1 MEKIYIISGII
12 GSLCFAL
19 GDILL
24 GYVDPTPLGEGS
36 GVITRGHGK
45 GYPQNRF
52 AVTLGTAAIGIVFL
66 YLGMTHIGD
75 IAVNEAWKQ
84 WISFSFSVMT
94 FTWMMVHI
102 FVTVCAFVYHWT
114 AENVSEE
121 KALDALK
128 QARTMFIPMMIIS
141 YLLMFV
147 GDIFIIAAIAMN
159 GTILPK
165 YYIAFTPLIGAAV
178 MSALAKINRK
188 SPFCKMLDTLCLNF
202 GLIVWFISL
211 LFTAEV

>member
-1 MEKIYIISGII
+1 M
-12 GSLCFAL
+12 
-19 GDILL
+19 
-24 GYVDPTPLGEGS
+24 
-36 GVITRGHGK
+36 
-45 GYPQNRF
+45 
-52 AVTLGTAAIGIVFL
+52 
-66 YLGMTHIGD
+66 
-75 IAVNEAWKQ
+75 
-84 WISFSFSVMT
+84 
-94 FTWMMVHI
+94 HI
-102 FVTVCAFVYHWT
+102 FVTVCSFVYHWT

-188 SPFCKMLDTLCLNF
+188 SLFCKMLDTLCLNF